1 MLRISDDIS
10 LQDWELTEQF
20 SRASGPGG
28 QNVNKVSSAVELRF
42 EAARSPSLT
51 DPVKSRLKKLAGR
64 KWTKEGAIIIQC
76 DETRHQGRNRE
87 IARARLVELISRS
100 LIAPKRRIPTRP
112 TKASQRRRLESKK
125 ARSGVK
131 VTRGRLRPTDV
142 ADD

>member
-1 MLRISDDIS
+1 MLRISDNIS
-10 LQDWELTEQF
+10 LQDWELTEHF
-20 SRASGPGG
+20 TRASGPGG

-87 IARARLVELISRS
+87 IARARLVELISRA

-112 TKASQRRRLESKK
+112 T
-125 ARSGVK
+125 
-131 VTRGRLRPTDV
+131 
-142 ADD
+142 